1 MENAETIAGGWY
13 NSFSDYLILSH
24 YLRILPGFKLEYGAG
39 ATLSYIILSGYPIL
53 FNNSNG
59 IMVNAETL
67 AGG

>member
-53 FNNSNG
+53 
-59 IMVNAETL
+59 
-67 AGG
+67 